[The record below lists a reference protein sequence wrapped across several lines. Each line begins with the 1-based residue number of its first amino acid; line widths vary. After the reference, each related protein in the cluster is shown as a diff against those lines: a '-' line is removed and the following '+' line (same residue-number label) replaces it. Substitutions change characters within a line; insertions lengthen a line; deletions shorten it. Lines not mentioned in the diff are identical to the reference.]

1 MDPNYLSTFAWNQDT
16 QTQYDCDH
24 MTNIEHLD
32 SLSPF
37 DKMFEYKRLQILD
50 FIPYTGESFWADQVY
65 QMAAEDLEQPLFD
78 YLMELDEKDRGNM
91 FTNLYMLDFA
101 EVLDDSDTYWA
112 DKAYQL
118 SDCSQGIYMS
128 IMDAAP
134 ENRANEFLLWA
145 SLNMYTGDG
154 EY

>member
-1 MDPNYLSTFAWNQDT
+1 
-16 QTQYDCDH
+16 
-24 MTNIEHLD
+24 
-32 SLSPF
+32 
-37 DKMFEYKRLQILD
+37 
-50 FIPYTGESFWADQVY
+50 
-65 QMAAEDLEQPLFD
+65 
-78 YLMELDEKDRGNM
+78 MELDEKDRGNM

-101 EVLDDSDTYWA
+101 EVPDDSDTYWA

-118 SDCSQGIYMS
+118 SDGSQGIYMS